1 MIFITVSYINKDVY
15 NEQFNGVIMKKLS
28 ALVAI
33 VMLSGCSSSPEVEP
47 QPTPVEQ
54 PVVAEEPQSNTI
66 SLTVLTSPEDARIR
80 IMNIKPK
87 YEEGIELD
95 EGKYDIEV
103 TKDGYLTYRKWV
115 AVDKKTILT
124 IELDKIEA
132 SQSPQ

>member
-1 MIFITVSYINKDVY
+1 
-15 NEQFNGVIMKKLS
+15 MKKLS

-54 PVVAEEPQSNTI
+54 PIIVEEPQSNTI

-87 YEEGIELD
+87 YEAGIELD

-103 TKDGYLTYRKWV
+103 TKDGYLTYRKWII
-115 AVDKKTILT
+115 VDKKTILT

-132 SQSPQ
+132 SQSAL

>member
-1 MIFITVSYINKDVY
+1 
-15 NEQFNGVIMKKLS
+15 MKKLS

-47 QPTPVEQ
+47 EPAPVEQ
-54 PVVAEEPQSNTI
+54 PIVVEEQQSNTI

-87 YEEGIELD
+87 YEAGIELD

-115 AVDKKTILT
+115 TVDKKTILT

-132 SQSPQ
+132 SQSAL

>member
-1 MIFITVSYINKDVY
+1 
-15 NEQFNGVIMKKLS
+15 MKYLS

-33 VMLSGCSSSPEVEP
+33 LMLSGCSSSPEVTPE
-47 QPTPVEQ
+47 PTPEEQ
-54 PVVAEEPQSNTI
+54 PIIAEEQENNII

-87 YEEGIELD
+87 YQAGIELD

-115 AVDKKTILT
+115 QVDKKTILT
-124 IELDKIEA
+124 IELDPIEA
-132 SQSPQ
+132 SQAP

>member
-1 MIFITVSYINKDVY
+1 MIFITVSSINKDVY
-15 NEQFNGVIMKKLS
+15 YEQFNGVIMKYLS

-33 VMLSGCSSSPEVEP
+33 LMLSGCSSSPEVTPE
-47 QPTPVEQ
+47 PTPEEQ
-54 PVVAEEPQSNTI
+54 PIIAEEQENNII

-87 YEEGIELD
+87 YQAGIELD

-115 AVDKKTILT
+115 QVDKKTILT
-124 IELDKIEA
+124 IELDPIEA
-132 SQSPQ
+132 SQAP